1 MRTILKSRRGRATG
15 AAIAAVAAVVTL
27 MPLGVG
33 KAAAAEPSAG
43 VVVPAEVTPDPYAG
57 SLPIIG
63 STGFVQ
69 GGTSGGYHWF
79 SFADGTRAPV
89 PYGRPLGTGTDLI
102 AGLTSSGARLWD
114 PTTQSV
120 QNIPAP
126 AGQQPRTMIG
136 QSLVTNEVAKPWIW
150 HQLSLDQGRVTDRVL
165 TLPEGAE
172 VLTGFSSSG
181 QGNPYG
187 FWLTYRLNGAT
198 KAVRVDRAFTAQAV
212 DLGPAPTGGASV
224 TADRYWFRFPV
235 PGRVQIWDLAGD
247 FSAPL
252 HELDWAGGAPSAL
265 LGDQI
270 LARVPGEGG
279 DRLVT
284 RPLAGGAEQEVLDRI
299 TGDTRAGAD
308 GRVIAARSG
317 SGDERT
323 VYSIRAGQSGG
334 APVVEKIAEVPPAAT
349 RIGRMSMAQGV
360 LMSYENMPYNKSRV
374 RERSATTGGEL
385 AVGPKRE
392 LVGDGVCGPQVQCEG
407 IRTGDG
413 RAVFSGADGYLRVVE
428 AGQSLPGTSL
438 TGIPRHSDEWRQAS
452 GRYISYLDYDYETWE
467 SQTRVADLDT
477 QQVVLRRPSRG
488 SGQVSSLVGDTLW
501 QESTR
506 VGVVEAF
513 DVRTGASKWSRTVAD
528 CDLTELQ
535 VWGAHIYWRCG
546 DGKAGVQ
553 AWNSSVDLP
562 VPPHDRAM
570 LGDGYLAHSKG
581 GVLSVTQLRE
591 AGATRAIGNAD
602 TDDYWTVDRFGGAIA
617 YGDKEQRIH
626 VVPAGVAA
634 SALSVLDHDGAQVLD
649 LAAAPSWTGK
659 WWLNKPAASWTL
671 AVKDRAGAVVRTL
684 HGGEARGLVKA
695 VWDGRG
701 EAGAVLGEGRYTW
714 EMTAAPA
721 DGAGPGLR
729 RDGEVFLTHGALGTY
744 EPVPPAR
751 ILSTVN
757 GVGATRTKVGPGGTV
772 SLQVTGRGGVAA
784 TGVTAVTMNV
794 TATNPTAQ
802 TYVSVYPDGTPRPA
816 TSSLN
821 VAAGRTAPN
830 LVTVPVGKD
839 GKVTLYNHSGSV
851 DLLADVAGYY
861 TLSGEGDRFEALAP
875 ARVLSTLGGVGAPK
889 AKVGTGSTVTVN
901 VAGRGGLPATGVT
914 AVTVNVTATNPTA
927 TTFVSAYPYG
937 SARPVTSNLNV
948 AAGQTVANL
957 VTVPV
962 KDGRFTLYNHSG
974 AVDLLADVAGYYT
987 DAAEKGDRFK
997 AVAPARVLN
1006 TLSGAGASQGKVGA
1020 GKIVDLQV
1028 AGQGGVPATGV
1039 SAIVMNVTV
1048 TNPTA
1053 STYVSVYPYGTPRP
1067 ATSNLNVAA
1076 SSTVANQVIVPVRD
1090 GKVTL
1095 YNHSGAADL
1104 LADVAGYYTE

>member
-1 MRTILKSRRGRATG
+1 MRTILNSRRGRA
-15 AAIAAVAAVVTL
+15 AAAATATAAVFLTL
-27 MPLGVG
+27 MPLEGG
-33 KAAAAEPSAG
+33 KAAAVEPPAE
-43 VVVPAEVTPDPYAG
+43 VVVPAELTLDPYAG

-69 GGTSGGYHWF
+69 GGTPGGYRWF
-79 SFADGTRAPV
+79 SFADGTITQVPHGHPV
-89 PYGRPLGTGTDLI
+89 GTGTDLI
-102 AGLTSSGARLWD
+102 ASLTSPGARLWD

-120 QNIPAP
+120 QNISAP
-126 AGQQPRTMIG
+126 VGQQPQTMMG
-136 QSLVTNEVAKPWIW
+136 QSLVTKEVAKPWVW
-150 HQLSLDQGRVTDRVL
+150 HRLSLDQGQVTDRVL

-172 VLTGFSSSG
+172 VLTVFTGV

-187 FWLTYRLNGAT
+187 FWLTCRLNGVT
-198 KAVRVDRAFTAQAV
+198 TVVRVDRDFTARTV
-212 DLGPAPTGGASV
+212 DLGPAATGGASV

-235 PGRVQIWDLAGD
+235 TGRLQIWDLAGD
-247 FSAPL
+247 LFAPL
-252 HELDWAGGAPSAL
+252 HELDWDGGTPAAL

-279 DRLVT
+279 DRLVA
-284 RPLAGGAEQEVLDRI
+284 RPLAGGAEREVIDRI
-299 TGDTRAGAD
+299 TGDTRAGT

-323 VYSIRAGQSGG
+323 VYSVRAGQSGG
-334 APVVEKIAEVPPAAT
+334 APVVERVAEVPLVAT
-349 RIGRMSMAQGV
+349 WVGRMSMAQGV
-360 LMSYENMPYNKSRV
+360 LMSQESMPYSKSRV
-374 RERSATTGGEL
+374 RERVVTTAGEL

-392 LVGDGVCGPQVQCEG
+392 LVGDGVCGPQVQCQG

-413 RAVFSGADGYLRVVE
+413 RAVFSGAGEYPQVVE
-428 AGQSLPGTSL
+428 AGQSLPGRSL
-438 TGIPRHSDEWRQAS
+438 TGIPRHPEWSRQAS
-452 GRYISYLDYDYETWE
+452 GRYISYLTSDY
-467 SQTRVADLDT
+467 QTQVADLDT
-477 QQVVLRRPSRG
+477 QQVVLRRPSGG
-488 SGQVSSLVGDTLW
+488 SGQVVSLVGDTLW

-513 DVRTGASKWSRTVAD
+513 DVQTGAWKWSRTVSD

-535 VWGAHIYWRCG
+535 VWGAHLYWRCG

-553 AWNSSVDLP
+553 AWNSAVDLP
-562 VPPHDRAM
+562 VPAHDRAM

-581 GVLSVTQLRE
+581 GVLSVTPLRE
-591 AGATRAIGNAD
+591 EGATRPIGNPAY

-617 YGDKEQRIH
+617 YSDKEQAIH
-626 VVPAGVAA
+626 IVPAGVPA
-634 SALSVLDHDGAQVLD
+634 SALSVLDHDLAQVLD
-649 LAAAPSWTGK
+649 LAAAPSWTGR
-659 WWLNKPAASWTL
+659 WWLNKPAGSWTL
-671 AVKDRAGAVVRTL
+671 TVKDRAGAVVRTL
-684 HGGEARGLVKA
+684 SGGEARGLVKA
-695 VWDGRG
+695 VWDGRSQD
-701 EAGAVLGEGRYTW
+701 GAVLGDGRYTW
-714 EMTAAPA
+714 ELAAAPA
-721 DGAGPGLR
+721 DGVGPALR
-729 RDGEVFLTHGALGTY
+729 QDGEVFLTHGALGTY
-744 EPVPPAR
+744 EPVAPAR
-751 ILSTVN
+751 ILSTVS
-757 GVGATRTKVGPGGTV
+757 GVGATRAKVGPGGTV
-772 SLQVTGRGGVAA
+772 TLQVTGRGGVAT

-802 TYVSVYPDGTPRPA
+802 TYVTVYPDGTTRPA

-839 GKVTLYNHSGSV
+839 GKVTLYNHAGSV

-861 TLSGEGDRFEALAP
+861 TLSGAGDRFEAVAP

-889 AKVGTGSTVTVN
+889 ATVGAGKTVTVN

-937 SARPVTSNLNV
+937 AARPVTSNLNV
-948 AAGQTVANL
+948 TAGQTVANL

-962 KDGRFTLYNHSG
+962 KDGKFTLYNHSG
-974 AVDLLADVAGYYT
+974 AVDLLADVAGYFT
-987 DAAEKGDRFK
+987 DAAERGDRF
-997 AVAPARVLN
+997 AALAPARVLN
-1006 TLSGAGASQGKVGA
+1006 TLSGTGAPKGKVGA
-1020 GKIVDLQV
+1020 GKSVDLQV

-1053 STYVSVYPYGTPRP
+1053 STYVSVYPYGAPRP
-1067 ATSNLNVAA
+1067 TTSNLNVTGGR
-1076 SSTVANQVIVPVRD
+1076 TVANQVVVPVRD

-1095 YNHSGAADL
+1095 YNHSGAVDL